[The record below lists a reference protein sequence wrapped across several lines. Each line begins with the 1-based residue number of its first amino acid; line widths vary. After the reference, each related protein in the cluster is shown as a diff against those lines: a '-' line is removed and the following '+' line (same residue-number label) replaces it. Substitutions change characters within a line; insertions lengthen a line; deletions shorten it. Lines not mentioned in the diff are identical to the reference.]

1 MSDFLLAFLTEV
13 ELGAFWA
20 CISHT
25 FDWHNSASWASN
37 SLVTDS
43 FLNLYFLQAIS
54 RTVVNLVDQAW
65 HHWLDLL
72 LNNAGNLFIHHVHPG
87 LFFHFHMAMT
97 MFVSMSM
104 VVSLFTA
111 AGFFVLSL
119 VMLVA
124 SVLFPFFG
132 FGLRFRF
139 GLLLRSLSCFN
150 FVLLWLL
157 YLRDSNSLN
166 RLTGNNVNLDDLLVV
181 ADLLDCVDIDITG
194 NSQ

>member
-1 MSDFLLAFLTEV
+1 
-13 ELGAFWA
+13 
-20 CISHT
+20 
-25 FDWHNSASWASN
+25 
-37 SLVTDS
+37 
-43 FLNLYFLQAIS
+43 
-54 RTVVNLVDQAW
+54 
-65 HHWLDLL
+65 
-72 LNNAGNLFIHHVHPG
+72 
-87 LFFHFHMAMT
+87 MAMT

-181 ADLLDCVDIDITG
+181 ADLFDCVDIYITG

>member
-1 MSDFLLAFLTEV
+1 M
-13 ELGAFWA
+13 
-20 CISHT
+20 
-25 FDWHNSASWASN
+25 
-37 SLVTDS
+37 
-43 FLNLYFLQAIS
+43 
-54 RTVVNLVDQAW
+54 
-65 HHWLDLL
+65 DLL

-181 ADLLDCVDIDITG
+181 ADLFDCVDIYITG